1 MGKSPSA
8 PQQVK
13 QRVPTRSSSSIHF
26 HRGEAKACLHKNLHL
41 NVHSSIIHNSRT
53 QSVDFKCPPA
63 EVLIHVTTC
72 MNLEN
77 ILLCEIHQTPKV
89 TYSMI
94 PFIQR
99 IQNSYR
105 LVVARSWGRGGK
117 KDCLVDTGFIL
128 SDENVWEQTEVV
140 AAQLY
145 ECSNYQPFIF
155 RLHFYYE
162 NFTSIFY
169 KNYKLNG
176 G

>member
-1 MGKSPSA
+1 
-8 PQQVK
+8 
-13 QRVPTRSSSSIHF
+13 
-26 HRGEAKACLHKNLHL
+26 
-41 NVHSSIIHNSRT
+41 
-53 QSVDFKCPPA
+53 
-63 EVLIHVTTC
+63 